1 LESGEVDDAIDSV
14 RFDHRSDH
22 RRIGDVGLDESNAGE
37 RFRIKQSLQTM
48 RFGAVI
54 EGGDVITDLQQPS
67 DDPGADTAVRAGYKS
82 HCHGVSCLPQV
93 MGMSTEDSDRQRRS
107 APRAGEGRVC
117 IAGPTIEVYPRRGRM
132 VKNQAS
138 LDGKQLEIGMFN
150 RSRGI
155 RILATLTTLMA
166 TMTIAS
172 FGCDGSGS
180 VATKADTEGGAA
192 TARTFAVIPKGTSHE
207 FWKAVHAGAVKAGN
221 ELGVEIIWQGPAR
234 EDDRDDQIKVVE
246 QFITKRVDG
255 IVIAPLDDTALVRP
269 LKEASEAGIPVV
281 VIDSSVNWDGSITF
295 AATDNF
301 EGGVRAAREMGRQ
314 LGGKGRVVVMRYV
327 EGSASTTKRE
337 QGFLDTIRSDFPD
350 VEMLSDNSYGGATLE
365 GCVST
370 AENLLD
376 RFPEIDGV
384 FAPCEP
390 VTVAFMRTLDQAGR
404 KASTVIV
411 GFDASESLVNGLRN
425 GKVDALVVQSPFAM
439 GEQGVAL
446 LVDSI
451 EGREVAKRIDTGCVV
466 VTRENMETPEAQVV
480 LDPPIDQDLK

>member
-1 LESGEVDDAIDSV
+1 
-14 RFDHRSDH
+14 
-22 RRIGDVGLDESNAGE
+22 
-37 RFRIKQSLQTM
+37 
-48 RFGAVI
+48 
-54 EGGDVITDLQQPS
+54 
-67 DDPGADTAVRAGYKS
+67 
-82 HCHGVSCLPQV
+82 
-93 MGMSTEDSDRQRRS
+93 
-107 APRAGEGRVC
+107 
-117 IAGPTIEVYPRRGRM
+117 
-132 VKNQAS
+132 
-138 LDGKQLEIGMFN
+138 MFN

-155 RILATLTTLMA
+155 RILTTLTTLMA

-172 FGCDGSGS
+172 FGCDGSES
-180 VATKADTEGGAA
+180 VATKAGTEGGAA

-337 QGFLDTIRSDFPD
+337 QGFLDTIRSEFPD
-350 VEMLSDNSYGGATLE
+350 VVMLSDNSYGGATLE

-480 LDPPIDQDLK
+480 LDPPIDQYLK